1 MRIFIQREQAESE
14 TRVAA
19 TPTTVKRFVEWGWD
33 VTVEPGAGIRA
44 GFPDELFADE
54 GATMSSDASDA
65 DIVLR
70 AGLTTPNEAE
80 QYQSGTTVI
89 GFFDPYVNADL
100 MRACER
106 AGLTVVAL
114 EAIPRTTL
122 AQSMDALSSQATVG
136 GYAAVL
142 LAAQQSPKF
151 LPMLVTAAGTIPPA
165 RVLILGVGVAG
176 LQAIATARRLGALVH
191 AYDVRP
197 ETREQVESL
206 GAKFVEAPTTETDAA
221 GYAQAVD
228 DDVQARQ
235 FAALAP
241 HVKEADLIITT
252 AQIPGRPAPLLIT
265 DAMVATMKPGS
276 VIVDMAAASGGN
288 VEPSRPDETV
298 TTHNVT
304 ILGPTNL
311 ASTVAADASNMLARN
326 MLTVLERARDEDG
339 SVAFAEDTEVLGPAT
354 VIVNGVA
361 AHPRTRTLLGYPE
374 EEST

>member
-1 MRIFIQREQAESE
+1 MRIFIQRENAESE
-14 TRVAA
+14 RRVAA

-33 VTVEPGAGIRA
+33 VAVEPGAGIRA
-44 GFPDELFADE
+44 GFPDSLFTDE
-54 GATMSSDASDA
+54 GATLSDQPSGA

-70 AGLTTPNEAE
+70 AGIPTPVEVARYNA
-80 QYQSGTTVI
+80 GTTVI

-100 MRACER
+100 MRACEQ
-106 AGLTVVAL
+106 AGLTIVAL

-142 LAAQQSPKF
+142 LAAEQSPKF

-165 RVLILGVGVAG
+165 RALILGVGVAG

-228 DDVQARQ
+228 EDIQARQ

-252 AQIPGRPAPLLIT
+252 AQIPGRAAPVLIT
-265 DAMVATMKPGS
+265 DEMVATMKPGS
-276 VIVDMAAASGGN
+276 IIVDMAAGSGGN
-288 VEPSRPDETV
+288 VEPSKPDEV
-298 TTHNVT
+298 VVVHNVT

-311 ASTVAADASNMLARN
+311 ASSVAADASNMLARN
-326 MLTVLERARDEDG
+326 MLTVLDRARTEDG
-339 SVAFAEDTEVLGPAT
+339 SVIFAEDTEVLGPAT
-354 VIVNGVA
+354 VIVDGSAV
-361 AHPRTRTLLGYPE
+361 HPRTRTLLGYPE
-374 EEST
+374 EESA

>member
-14 TRVAA
+14 NRVAA

-44 GFPDELFADE
+44 GFPDELFADD
-54 GATMSSDASDA
+54 GATLSREVSDA

-70 AGLTTPNEAE
+70 AGMPTPEEVTHYSA
-80 QYQSGTTVI
+80 GTTVI

-106 AGLTVVAL
+106 AGLTIVAL

-142 LAAQQSPKF
+142 LAAGQSPKF

-165 RVLILGVGVAG
+165 RALILGVGVAG
-176 LQAIATARRLGALVH
+176 LQAIATARRLGALVQ

-206 GAKFVEAPTTETDAA
+206 GARFVEAPTTETDAA

-228 DDVQARQ
+228 DDTQARQ
-235 FAALAP
+235 LAALAP

-252 AQIPGRPAPLLIT
+252 AQIPGRPAPVLIT
-265 DAMVATMKPGS
+265 EAMVATMKPGS
-276 VIVDMAAASGGN
+276 VIVDMAAGTGGN
-288 VEPSRPDETV
+288 VEPSKADETV
-298 TTHNVT
+298 VTNHVT

-326 MLTVLERARDEDG
+326 MLTVLERARAEDG
-339 SVAFAEDTEVLGPAT
+339 SVVFAEDAEVLGPAT
-354 VIVNGVA
+354 VVVNGSA
-361 AHPRTRTLLGYPE
+361 TDPRTRTLLGYPE
-374 EEST
+374 EESA

>member
-14 TRVAA
+14 ARVAA

-44 GFPDELFADE
+44 GFPDELFTDE
-54 GATMSSDASDA
+54 GATMSNDSSDA

-70 AGLTTPNEAE
+70 AGLATPNEVE